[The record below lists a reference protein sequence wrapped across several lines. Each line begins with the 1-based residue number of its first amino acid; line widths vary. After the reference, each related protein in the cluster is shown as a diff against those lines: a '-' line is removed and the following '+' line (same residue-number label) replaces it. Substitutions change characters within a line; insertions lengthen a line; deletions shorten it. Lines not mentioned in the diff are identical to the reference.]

1 MKGGYQPDMSRIFPN
16 PNKGMMWSGM
26 SVPDWPPE
34 NIDELAKKYEDPFNK

>member
-1 MKGGYQPDMSRIFPN
+1 
-16 PNKGMMWSGM
+16 M

>member
-1 MKGGYQPDMSRIFPN
+1 MKLKKFF
-16 PNKGMMWSGM
+16 NKWNLNLGM